1 MKERLSIV
9 DSETASKIDKMTY
22 LEVIDAYLEEKVL
35 LGNDSPIYPYEI
47 QSAKEMG
54 SYGEEFLFNDFRTIV
69 GFEDIQKDSVQAA
82 LKPEDRWLF
91 KSSPVRKKNL
101 SLSQINHSTGIFRK
115 HEKETFCINIRIAA
129 NVM

>member
-9 DSETASKIDKMTY
+9 DPETAPKIDKMTY

-91 KSSPVRKKNL
+91 KSSPVRKK
-101 SLSQINHSTGIFRK
+101 IFRYPK
-115 HEKETFCINIRIAA
+115 
-129 NVM
+129 

>member
-54 SYGEEFLFNDFRTIV
+54 SYERNSYSMISAPLW
-69 GFEDIQKDSVQAA
+69 A
-82 LKPEDRWLF
+82 LKTFKKTLF
-91 KSSPVRKKNL
+91 KQPSSQKIDGYLRVAPSAKK
-101 SLSQINHSTGIFRK
+101 IFRYPK
-115 HEKETFCINIRIAA
+115 
-129 NVM
+129 